1 MDIEKIIA
9 EIKPK
14 PDDFKKEDFIEYCK
28 YMSGYITTKP
38 NIIVKDY
45 YKDMYKYVEMIN
57 EEHMMAMIY
66 QK

>member
-1 MDIEKIIA
+1 MDIEKIIN

-28 YMSGYITTKP
+28 YMSGYITTQP
-38 NIIVKDY
+38 DITVKDY
-45 YKDMYKYVEMIN
+45 YKQMYKVVEMIN

>member
-1 MDIEKIIA
+1 MEKIID

-28 YMSGYITTKP
+28 YMSRCTTIQP
-38 NIIVKDY
+38 DIIVKDY

-57 EEHMMAMIY
+57 EEQMMAMIY